1 MNKST
6 NPITST
12 PTIAT
17 TATVS
22 PNATR
27 TRPTPTTT
35 KRRHAAKKTRVAAVG
50 LSLVTTGILT
60 GVFAKAEPANAAT
73 VASTAATTYTGAVAT
88 NKWGPVQVKLTVT
101 SGHITNISTL
111 QLPSRKPKSVRLST
125 NAATVIRTEVLTA
138 QSTQV
143 DTVSGATMTSRS
155 YLESLQNAVDQARA
169 AGTLT
174 TVN

>member
-1 MNKST
+1 VNKST
-6 NPITST
+6 NPIPSA
-12 PTIAT
+12 AT
-17 TATVS
+17 GS

-27 TRPTPTTT
+27 TRPTPTTS
-35 KRRHAAKKTRVAAVG
+35 KRRHAAKKTRAAAVG

-60 GVFAKAEPANAAT
+60 GMFAKAEPANAGT
-73 VASTAATTYTGAVAT
+73 VTSTAAKTYTGTVAT
-88 NKWGPVQVKLTVT
+88 NKWGPVQVKLTVA

-111 QLPSRKPKSVRLST
+111 QLPNSKPKSVRLSN

-138 QSTQV
+138 QSTKV

-155 YLESLQNAVDQARA
+155 YLESLQSAVDQARA

-174 TVN
+174 IAS